1 MTRMLSTVISLM
13 FAAATLVDLTGGLTE
28 AHFLFFVMLGVVSL
42 YHDWAA
48 FATCVL
54 ATVAHHAVMGL
65 AAPNSVFAGAEQRS
79 HPVEWAAIHGAFVLA
94 ASITHMI
101 AWKLNEQQEL
111 RDSLTQLPNR
121 TAFVEAL
128 ESHLRDGDTSV
139 TVLFVDIDNFKTIND
154 AGGHQVG
161 DLALFHAAQ
170 TMSNTLRPT
179 DLIARIGG
187 DEFAVLLPGA
197 AEVGTAAAERILD
210 ALQSPMVVDGREVFV
225 TVSIGVADDALAG
238 SRDAE
243 DMLRDADLA
252 MYLAKSSGK
261 NRVITYTAGVDKSVR
276 DRAEMLGE
284 LHQALAGDQFEIH
297 YQPVFVEGGERMCG
311 VEALL
316 RWRHPKRG
324 MVQPGEFIPLAEESG
339 EIKSIGAWVLRT
351 AAAQVAAWQRD
362 IPGCAQLELAVNL
375 SPAQLR
381 DPKLLPT
388 VAAAL
393 HQSGLAAGCL
403 ILEVTESMLLS
414 DLDLAHRQLDTV
426 RTMGAQVAIDDFGTG
441 YSSLSYLAQLPADQV
456 KIDRSFVQDLTPG
469 STAVALT
476 RTILDMAR
484 ALDLDVQAEGVEL
497 VEQQEILTELGCP
510 RSQGFLFSRPLSA
523 DAFAIYASGIATASR
538 PPILE
543 VQSA

>member
-1 MTRMLSTVISLM
+1 
-13 FAAATLVDLTGGLTE
+13 
-28 AHFLFFVMLGVVSL
+28 
-42 YHDWAA
+42 
-48 FATCVL
+48 
-54 ATVAHHAVMGL
+54 
-65 AAPNSVFAGAEQRS
+65 
-79 HPVEWAAIHGAFVLA
+79 
-94 ASITHMI
+94 
-101 AWKLNEQQEL
+101 
-111 RDSLTQLPNR
+111 
-121 TAFVEAL
+121 
-128 ESHLRDGDTSV
+128 
-139 TVLFVDIDNFKTIND
+139 
-154 AGGHQVG
+154 
-161 DLALFHAAQ
+161 
-170 TMSNTLRPT
+170 
-179 DLIARIGG
+179 
-187 DEFAVLLPGA
+187 
-197 AEVGTAAAERILD
+197 
-210 ALQSPMVVDGREVFV
+210 
-225 TVSIGVADDALAG
+225 
-238 SRDAE
+238 
-243 DMLRDADLA
+243 

-284 LHQALAGDQFEIH
+284 LHQALAGDQFEIY

-316 RWRHPKRG
+316 RWQHPTRG
-324 MVQPGEFIPLAEESG
+324 LVSPAEFIPLAEESG

-351 AAAQVAAWQRD
+351 AAAQVAAWQRE
-362 IPGCAQLELAVNL
+362 IAGCEQLELAVNL

-403 ILEVTESMLLS
+403 ILEVTESMLLF

-456 KIDRSFVQDLTPG
+456 KIDRSFVQDLSPG
-469 STAVALT
+469 STALALT

-510 RSQGFLFSRPLSA
+510 RSQGFLFSRPLPAA
-523 DAFAIYASGIATASR
+523 DFADFARGFTNLSTPA
-538 PPILE
+538 ILE